1 MKKISI
7 YQLPIRHKAKYMG
20 LEFVKEQGIMP
31 TLSEYKKV
39 YEGEVEDNTSLDD
52 IYQMLNVGARPE
64 GFTGHSLSCSDVI
77 EIAGDYFYCDSYGW
91 EQVNFG
97 TEPIFTYKL
106 YSGNLEVHLNIGT
119 TFYGVTREHATSVS
133 LGICL
138 GMRAKYKH
146 PRVDLYEVTA
156 TGSQLIHRQR

>member
-7 YQLPIRHKAKYMG
+7 YQLPTEHKAKFMD
-20 LEFVKEQGIMP
+20 LEFVKKQGIMP
-31 TLSEYKKV
+31 TMTEYKKV
-39 YEGEVEDNTSLDD
+39 YDGEIADNVTPDD
-52 IYQMLNVGARPE
+52 IFVAFNKGDRPC
-64 GFTGHSLSCSDVI
+64 GFTGHSLSVSDVV
-77 EIAGDYFYCDSYGW
+77 EIAGEYFYCDSYGW

-97 TEPIFTYKL
+97 DKQIFTYKF
-106 YSGNLEVHLNIGT
+106 YSGNLEVHLNVGN
-119 TFYGVTREHATSVS
+119 TFFGVTREYAQNVS
-133 LGICL
+133 LGICI